1 MNILTANEIKKYG
14 VAIIEK
20 KIAQGPVHVFKHNR
34 PLFVV
39 ITEMDYQK
47 AFATSTQSPSLLS
60 SMLKKKVTGKRTKH
74 DIDLQL
80 QRDRE
85 SWN

>member
-20 KIAQGPVHVFKHNR
+20 QMMQGPVHVFKHNR

-39 ITEMDYQK
+39 ITEKDYQK
-47 AFATSTQSPSLLS
+47 AFTQPNKASGLLA
-60 SMLKKKVTGKRTKH
+60 MLKKPATGKRTKEEL
-74 DIDLQL
+74 DLQL
-80 QRDRE
+80 QRDRDE
-85 SWN
+85 WN

>member
-20 KIAQGPVHVFKHNR
+20 QMIQGPVHVFKHNR

-39 ITEMDYQK
+39 ITEADYQK
-47 AFATSTQSPSLLS
+47 AFVQTNKSSGLLF
-60 SMLKKKVTGKRTKH
+60 MLKKFATGKRTKEA
-74 DIDLQL
+74 IDLQL
-80 QRDRE
+80 QHDRDE
-85 SWN
+85 WN

>member
-20 KIAQGPVHVFKHNR
+20 QIMQGPVHVFKHNR

-39 ITEMDYQK
+39 ITEADYQK
-47 AFATSTQSPSLLS
+47 TFSQPNKSSGLL
-60 SMLKKKVTGKRTKH
+60 SMLKKSATGKRTKE
-74 DIDLQL
+74 DIDVQL
-80 QRDRE
+80 QHERNE
-85 SWN
+85 WN

>member
-20 KIAQGPVHVFKHNR
+20 QMMQGPVHVFKHNR

-39 ITEMDYQK
+39 ITETDYQR
-47 AFATSTQSPSLLS
+47 AFVQSNKSAGLF
-60 SMLKKKVTGKRTKH
+60 SMLQKSEVGKRAKE

-85 SWN
+85 EWN

>member
-20 KIAQGPVHVFKHNR
+20 QMMQGPVHVFKHNR

-39 ITEMDYQK
+39 ITETDYQK
-47 AFATSTQSPSLLS
+47 AFIQPNKPSGLF
-60 SMLKKKVTGKRTKH
+60 SMLTKNATGKRSKE
-74 DIDLQL
+74 DINAQL
-80 QRDRE
+80 QNERDDW
-85 SWN
+85 S